1 MFYVFQTKP
10 TLLEAAETKSV
21 LNTKPLDI
29 PTRSGDSVYKL
40 GALRDYST
48 EESLLTS
55 QYLRSTEYWPAGT
68 FLYDIV
74 HVVDWLLRHTDTV
87 KHCIPVVPT

>member
-1 MFYVFQTKP
+1 MVVELMFYVFQTKP

-29 PTRSGDSVYKL
+29 PTRSGDSVYKF

-48 EESLLTS
+48 TRMSPYVSIFT
-55 QYLRSTEYWPAGT
+55 
-68 FLYDIV
+68 LYRILAC
-74 HVVDWLLRHTDTV
+74 WYIFICT
-87 KHCIPVVPT
+87 CS